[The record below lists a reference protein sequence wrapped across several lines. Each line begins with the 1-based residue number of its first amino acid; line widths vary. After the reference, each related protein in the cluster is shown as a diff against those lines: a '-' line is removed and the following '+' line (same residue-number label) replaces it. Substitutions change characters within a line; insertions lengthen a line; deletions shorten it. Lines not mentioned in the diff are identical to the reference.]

1 MSVPVS
7 FVDEVDL
14 SHYSAECSNK
24 VVASSCE
31 DESSA
36 RLIVKYAKGD
46 MEAFT
51 SFYSHYHQRLAATFY
66 NHMYALSHGHCSAW
80 TKAQD
85 KATDILFHAYDK
97 SETYCQGENVWEW
110 LMSFSR
116 LRLPG
121 IKSFTERKKELSYSV
136 WDNDKYEPSVNG
148 SCDSLSANAPDVTH
162 TTHDVVASILKN
174 VDSRY
179 VEALHLHAN
188 NNKFTKKE
196 MGECLGGA
204 TPSMVNHLIEKGRQ
218 SFCKNLLS
226 VIDPKTLLSATHS
239 ESSTGKDKTGQAE
252 P

>member
-1 MSVPVS
+1 MPVPVS
-7 FVDEVDL
+7 PVDAVGFSD
-14 SHYSAECSNK
+14 HSAECSNITF
-24 VVASSCE
+24 ASSSE
-31 DESSA
+31 DEMSA
-36 RLIVKYAKGD
+36 SLIAEYSKGD
-46 MEAFT
+46 MDAFE

-66 NHMYALSHGHCSAW
+66 NHMYALSHGHSSAW
-80 TKAQD
+80 TKALD

-97 SETYCQGENVWEW
+97 SETYHQGENVWEW
-110 LMSFSR
+110 LMSFSK

-136 WDNDKYEPSVNG
+136 WENDKYEPSVNG
-148 SCDSLSANAPDVTH
+148 SCDSVSANTPDATH

-174 VDSRY
+174 VDPRY

-239 ESSTGKDKTGQAE
+239 ESSTVKDKSGQVE